1 MKGKGPDNET
11 IAAAASP
18 PGRGAIGIIRISG
31 PEALEVAARVF
42 KGGRDPRSMAGFT
55 ASLGWI
61 EAEGGRI
68 DEALC
73 LVMRGPKSFTR
84 EDVAELHCHGGPVPL
99 KRALEAVIASG
110 ARPAAPGEFTRRA
123 FLAGRIDLVQAEAVA
138 DLIASETEAAARA
151 AAAQLEG
158 ALSQRLSGLRRN
170 LAELLALIEAGIDFA
185 DEEDMTAIAKEELDS
200 RLRQAAA
207 EIAGLLKDAARG
219 RRLREGARVVIAGSV
234 NVGKSTLMNALLGR
248 ERVIV
253 TASPGTTRDVV
264 EDGLDIMGLPVRLF
278 DTAGIR
284 TGSDEVEQMGVDRA
298 RAALASGDLAVL
310 VLDGGRPLADDD
322 RVIAG
327 SIPGPM
333 VAALN
338 KRDLPLMVTDAEIE
352 DLARGA
358 PVVKISALFGEGL
371 EELEREIARALT
383 AGATGTETPALT
395 NARHAQALGL
405 CAGAIERARTA
416 ARQGLSHEF
425 MAADLRIALD
435 HLGEITGETAA
446 EEILD
451 LIFSRFCIGK

>member
-1 MKGKGPDNET
+1 
-11 IAAAASP
+11 
-18 PGRGAIGIIRISG
+18 
-31 PEALEVAARVF
+31 
-42 KGGRDPRSMAGFT
+42 
-55 ASLGWI
+55 
-61 EAEGGRI
+61 
-68 DEALC
+68 
-73 LVMRGPKSFTR
+73 
-84 EDVAELHCHGGPVPL
+84 L